1 MNYKLQIFEKH
12 FTNSA
17 MIMIAHKITT
27 IMNCDKIIVL
37 SDGCI
42 TECDTPNNLLLNP
55 NSEFKKIVD
64 LIKQS
69 E

>member
-1 MNYKLQIFEKH
+1 
-12 FTNSA
+12 

-37 SDGCI
+37 SDGCV

-64 LIKQS
+64 LIK
-69 E
+69 